1 MTLIQKTLFA
11 CLAALI
17 AACSF
22 TFGATAAPFQK
33 SESFRTQ
40 NASDA
45 LVVKVAKK
53 HKRGYRNRHYRNRR
67 YHRRN
72 RIVDAPYTYVDG
84 YRGNVEVDAPY
95 AYVNRSR
102 RGVRVRAPFVDIYIP
117 R

>member
-1 MTLIQKTLFA
+1 MTRIQKTFFA

-22 TFGATAAPFQK
+22 TFGATAAPFQR
-33 SESFRTQ
+33 SQAVPTE

-53 HKRGYRNRHYRNRR
+53 HKRHYRNRRYRNRR

-72 RIVDAPYTYVDG
+72 RIVEAPYTYVDG

>member
-11 CLAALI
+11 CLAGLI
-17 AACSF
+17 AICSF
-22 TFGATAAPFQK
+22 TLGATAAPFQ
-33 SESFRTQ
+33 RTEAIRTDD
-40 NASDA
+40 ASNA

-53 HKRGYRNRHYRNRR
+53 YKRRYRNRR

-72 RIVDAPYTYVDG
+72 RVVEAPYTYVDG